1 MDPILKTGGLI
12 GLTCAVWMFIYGF
25 TGWYKDPALTS
36 RFFLVIVIEIAGL
49 AWGLRQNAL
58 PGKRYRDQIVAGTL
72 MAIIAGVIIVCASL
86 VFTMVVF
93 PDAMD
98 AARASDPSATPMS
111 QAMAGFL
118 STLIT
123 GILASAV
130 IAIWV
135 RGR

>member
-1 MDPILKTGGLI
+1 MDPILKAGGLI
-12 GLTCAVWMFIYGF
+12 GVSCAVWMFVCGF
-25 TGWYKDPALTS
+25 TGWYKDPSLASL
-36 RFFLVIVIEIAGL
+36 FFLVILIEVAGL
-49 AWGLRQNAL
+49 VWGLRQNAL

-118 STLIT
+118 GTLIT

-135 RGR
+135 RAR